1 MKQSVFTVVIFSL
14 GMFQLYAF
22 QQEGVASWYGG
33 KFHGRK
39 TASGEVFDTN
49 KMTAAHKNLPF
60 GTIVT
65 VVNTKTGKRTQVRIN
80 DRGPYAKGRVIDLS
94 YAAAKELGLLK
105 SGTGHVRLIADP
117 KVKELI
123 NLCNIQVGA
132 YKNLK
137 NAARLKK
144 MLTDAGFT
152 PYAVMTKDGVIRIEI
167 KNVPKEQVEQ
177 TLVRLRKLGI
187 QNPLVKQ

>member
-1 MKQSVFTVVIFSL
+1 
-14 GMFQLYAF
+14 
-22 QQEGVASWYGG
+22 
-33 KFHGRK
+33 
-39 TASGEVFDTN
+39 
-49 KMTAAHKNLPF
+49 
-60 GTIVT
+60 
-65 VVNTKTGKRTQVRIN
+65 VRIN